1 MATGQNENE
10 VAALE
15 WGHRSQLVVG
25 QLVVSQ
31 LVGEK
36 LAAPGVMQDR
46 RQPRDRRRLT
56 FWSVVYGG
64 VRPRRRRLRR
74 IDENTLPIVDWH
86 DPHLLAIS
94 IFVLL
99 LSCADAFLTLTLL
112 LHGASEANPFMARL
126 IAADVTL
133 FTAVKMG
140 LTGAGILVLVLLSRY
155 RLFGRYPVA
164 TALYSVLAGYVVL
177 VIYELVLLT
186 HATS

>member
-1 MATGQNENE
+1 MRIAQKKKEE
-10 VAALE
+10 RALE
-15 WGHRSQLVVG
+15 RLGAVGERSELV
-25 QLVVSQ
+25 LNQ
-31 LVGEK
+31 LVGQK
-36 LAAPGVMQDR
+36 LAAPGVLHER
-46 RQPRDRRRLT
+46 RRSPERRRLT
-56 FWSVVYGG
+56 LWSVVYGG
-64 VRPRRRRLRR
+64 LRPRRRSLRR
-74 IDENTLPIVDWH
+74 MDENTMPVLDWH

-133 FTAVKMG
+133 FTSVKMG
-140 LTGAGILVLVLLSRY
+140 LTGVGIVVLVLLSRY

-164 TALYSVLAGYVVL
+164 TALYTVLAGYIVL